1 MREMIHQ
8 VNTELG
14 IAKYKISR
22 CVNAGDFHKVLV
34 DRRPEELQ
42 ITECI
47 PLCCKV
53 DLRGFTMPLKIKIT
67 RAGNQEI
74 KIFVSFNYQEPDQ
87 EKHD

>member
-1 MREMIHQ
+1 

-53 DLRGFTMPLKIKIT
+53 DL
-67 RAGNQEI
+67 AG
-74 KIFVSFNYQEPDQ
+74 
-87 EKHD
+87 